1 MYKNKTRLNHI
12 DAIRGLMMLLVVY
25 GHTFFFLTPEGNTKI
40 IDIFLYFRMPLFFF
54 IAGFFLYSE
63 NYSIE
68 LFKHRGIN
76 RIIRQFYPTIIL
88 WGLFCIIYTNEA
100 SFKSFLTP
108 YKAGYWFTYVSVEMF
123 FIIAPLLVFFTL
135 KKYSRIKKI
144 IFLISL
150 CLIFL
155 TLLYGKFFPKSLSG
169 FLSFD
174 LIAMYLPYLVFGMI
188 AKMYYGYFSKITYS
202 ALGIITTVAILAITV
217 FFKNQGLQSPLISI
231 PLPYL
236 VAFSCIIITFSL
248 FSFIYN
254 KTSLGMSRLMKGL
267 TFIGTCTLEI
277 YLLHYFIIF
286 GLKNLLGNSHI
297 FNMLDS
303 IRNTP
308 IEFPITMTISVIIAG
323 GCLGIVN
330 CFKKIRVHKFIFPS
344 TPPLITDFQRLKQHQ
359 FVYIRVY

>member
-1 MYKNKTRLNHI
+1 
-12 DAIRGLMMLLVVY
+12 MLLVVY
-25 GHTFFFLTPEGNTKI
+25 GHTFFFLSQEGNTKI

-68 LFKHRGIN
+68 LFKHRGTN

-88 WGLFCIIYTNEA
+88 WGLFCLIYTNEA
-100 SFKSFLTP
+100 SFRSFLTP

-123 FIIAPLLVFFTL
+123 FIIAPLLVLFTL

-155 TLLYGKFFPKSLSG
+155 ILLYGKFLPQNLSG

-174 LIAMYLPYLVFGMI
+174 LIAMYLPYLIFGMI
-188 AKMYYGYFSKITYS
+188 AKMYSEYFRKVTNST
-202 ALGIITTVAILAITV
+202 LGILATVVILAVTV
-217 FFKNQGLQSPLISI
+217 FFKNQDLQSPLISI
-231 PLPYL
+231 LLPYI

-254 KTSLGMSRLMKGL
+254 KTALGMSKLMKGL

-277 YLLHYFIIF
+277 YLFHYFIILGF
-286 GLKNLLGNSHI
+286 KNLLGNSHI

-303 IRNTP
+303 IRDTP
-308 IEFPITMTISVIIAG
+308 LEFPITMTLSVIIAG

-330 CFKKIRVHKFIFPS
+330 CLKKIRVHKFIFPS
-344 TPPLITDFQRLKQHQ
+344 TPPHLTADYQQLKQTRLI
-359 FVYIRVY
+359 YLRIS